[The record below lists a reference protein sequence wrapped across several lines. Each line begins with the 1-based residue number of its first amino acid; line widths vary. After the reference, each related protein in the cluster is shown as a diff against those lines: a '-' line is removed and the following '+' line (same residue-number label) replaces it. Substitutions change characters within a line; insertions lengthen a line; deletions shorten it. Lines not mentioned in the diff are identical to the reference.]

1 MNYPYTSIQLIDGDI
16 KAVVNKEVEPKITE
30 PSKITTLI
38 FYFIYDLWQQKHEV
52 FEFANPGEIDEV
64 FYYLTKK
71 LGFKEYETELKQGI
85 EVTCIEIKDGKG
97 WFKDENEDNLKQ
109 EFFKRFSTDSFRGYP
124 LEQCHN
130 IWNFFL
136 PHLKSHKNEQNN

>member
-52 FEFANPGEIDEV
+52 FEFANPHEEGKIMRHIGGMNPKIK
-64 FYYLTKK
+64 YA
-71 LGFKEYETELKQGI
+71 I
-85 EVTCIEIKDGKG
+85 EVTCIEIKDGRA
-97 WFKDENEDNLKQ
+97 WFKEEKEDNLKQ
-109 EFFKRFSTDSFRGYP
+109 EFFKQFSTDSFRGYP

-136 PHLKSHKNEQNN
+136 PHLKSHKNDK